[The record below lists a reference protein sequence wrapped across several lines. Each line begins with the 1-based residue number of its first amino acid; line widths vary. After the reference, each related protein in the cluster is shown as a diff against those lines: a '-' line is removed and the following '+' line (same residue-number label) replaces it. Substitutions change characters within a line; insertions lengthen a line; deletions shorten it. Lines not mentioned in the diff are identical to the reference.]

1 MRIVFAGTPALA
13 LPSLAALQK
22 SEHVIAAVVTRPD
35 APAGRGRT
43 LHPSPVAQY
52 AFDAGIPVLKPRSMR
67 DETFADELRA
77 LDPEAGCVVAY
88 GGMIP
93 APVLAI
99 PAHGWFNLHFSLLPQ
114 WRGAAPVQRA
124 IWAGD
129 ELTGCTVF
137 QLDEGLDTGPIYAQA
152 AYNMGLEESAGE
164 VLEHLARSGAG
175 LLSEVMDAVAAG
187 TAHGRVQEP
196 FDGPHAA
203 KITVDE
209 ARINWQQ
216 TARQIMQQVRACT
229 PDPGAWTEY
238 ESTRVRVLHS
248 RDPAVEIE
256 QILPP
261 GQMWG
266 DKHRVLVGTG
276 TDPLELVSVQ
286 PAGKRAMAATDWLR
300 GMRGADVVFH

>member
-1 MRIVFAGTPALA
+1 MRIVFAGTPAVA
-13 LPSLAALQK
+13 LPSLRALHK

-52 AFDAGIPVLKPRSMR
+52 AVDAGIPVLKPRSMR
-67 DETFADELRA
+67 DETFADELRE

-99 PAHGWFNLHFSLLPQ
+99 PAYGWFNLHFSLLPQ

-152 AYNMGLEESAGE
+152 ACEIDPEESSGE
-164 VLEHLARSGAG
+164 VLDHLAHDGAG
-175 LLSEVMDAVAAG
+175 LLVEVMNSVAAG
-187 TAHGRVQEP
+187 TAHGRLQEP
-196 FDGPHAA
+196 FEGPHAV

-209 ARINWQQ
+209 ARIEWKD
-216 TARQIMQQVRACT
+216 TAEQIMRQVRACT
-229 PDPGAWTEY
+229 PDPGAWSEID
-238 ESTRVRVLHS
+238 SARIRVHQVRIPLGQG
-248 RDPAVEIE
+248 E
-256 QILPP
+256 QMLQP
-261 GQMWG
+261 GQVWG
-266 DKHRVLVGTG
+266 DKHHVFIGTG
-276 TDPLELVSVQ
+276 SHPLELISVQ
-286 PAGKRAMAATDWLR
+286 PAGKRAMAANDWLR
-300 GMRGADVVFH
+300 GLRGAEVVFH